1 MLLPKKHMKT
11 LKNIFSTVTI
21 VGAIVAT
28 LAIGF
33 PFTLSLQASMEKQ
46 NESPISPL
54 MEKNTTPLSTS
65 QMTFGEFMGG
75 HDVTGDGQTWIILGY
90 WKTNLFSLQY
100 PTSAIT
106 TTSSDHSSTTIS
118 SSSGVQSVSAANN
131 DNNNKPVLIN
141 NSPSNPIFYANL
153 TLLRLDGSMPK
164 IYTIKDFTPLSISTE
179 STNGLTTILKGIAT
193 VDTMARSQITNV
205 PMTITVTLPEKADDH
220 NIVANI
226 LPDPS
231 MVNYEFGKTPLFSL
245 VRNYDTSVPSNLLNI
260 PMC

>member
-1 MLLPKKHMKT
+1 MKQVKT

-21 VGAIVAT
+21 VSAIVAT

-33 PFTLSLQASMEKQ
+33 PFTPSLQASMEKQ

-54 MEKNTTPLSTS
+54 MEKNTTPSSTS

-106 TTSSDHSSTTIS
+106 TTSDHSSATIS
-118 SSSGVQSVSAANN
+118 SSGGVQSVSAATTTN
-131 DNNNKPVLIN
+131 NNNKPVLIN
-141 NSPSNPIFYANL
+141 NNPSNPIFYANL

-164 IYTIKDFTPLSISTE
+164 IYTIKDFTPLSMSTE
-179 STNGLTTILKGIAT
+179 STNGLTTILKGTGTI
-193 VDTMARSQITNV
+193 DTMAHSQITNV
-205 PMTITVTLPEKADDH
+205 PMTITVTLPEKVDDH
-220 NIVANI
+220 NIVANVF
-226 LPDPS
+226 PDPS
-231 MVNYEFGKTPLFSL
+231 TVNYEFGKTPLFSL